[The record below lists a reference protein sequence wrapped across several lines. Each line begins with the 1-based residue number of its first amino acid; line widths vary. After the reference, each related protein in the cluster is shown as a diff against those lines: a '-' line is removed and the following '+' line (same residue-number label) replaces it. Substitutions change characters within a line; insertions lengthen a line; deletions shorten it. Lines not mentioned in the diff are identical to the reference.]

1 MTEAEK
7 EPICWGCG
15 HAQAACICEG
25 GFTPLDITPP
35 TKIMP
40 VCGGTI
46 YIDQEPWADPKR
58 YSEVLPRPCCVCGE
72 DWMATHHQHIYGVC
86 PHCGA
91 HGADGIGGKN

>member
-1 MTEAEK
+1 MTEVEK

-15 HAQAACICEG
+15 HAKAACICEG
-25 GFTPLDITPP
+25 GFIPLDLALP

-46 YIDQEPWADPKR
+46 YIDAPWNDPKQ
-58 YSEVLPRPCCVCGE
+58 YNEVMPRPCCSCGK
-72 DWMATHHQHIYGVC
+72 DWEATYHQHEHGLC

-91 HGADGIGGKN
+91 RGADAIGGN